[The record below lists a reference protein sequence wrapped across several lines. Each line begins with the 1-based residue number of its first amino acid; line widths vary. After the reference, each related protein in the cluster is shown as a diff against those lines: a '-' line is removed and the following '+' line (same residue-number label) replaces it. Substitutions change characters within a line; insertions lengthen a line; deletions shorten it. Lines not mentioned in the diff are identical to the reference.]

1 MAKTD
6 KRARGRI
13 KRAIAQT
20 APRLARALGGPL
32 AGAAVAQIS
41 RAIFGAPD
49 ADETLI
55 SETLATL
62 SPEHL
67 VALKK
72 AEHEF
77 ALALRQASVEE
88 HRIAAADRASARARQ
103 VEMRDWMPSAL
114 GVLIILGFFIVLAAM
129 VSRRLPAGAETEF
142 SIMLGALATMTAAV
156 VNYFFG
162 SSAGSKQKTRLMAW
176 PSTGAADAREEE

>member
-1 MAKTD
+1 MARTKD
-6 KRARGRI
+6 RARGKI
-13 KRAIAQT
+13 KRAIADT
-20 APRLARALGGPL
+20 APALAHALGGPL

-49 ADETLI
+49 AGEDAI
-55 SETLATL
+55 GDALASAT
-62 SPEHL
+62 PEQL

-72 AEHEF
+72 AEREF

-88 HRIAAADRASARARQ
+88 HRIAAADRASARARHIAL
-103 VEMRDWMPSAL
+103 RDRTPAAL
-114 GVLIILGFFIVLAAM
+114 GALIIVGFFAVLAAM

-156 VNYFFG
+156 VNYYFG
-162 SSAGSKQKTRLMAW
+162 SSAGSKDKTRLIAG
-176 PSTGAADAREEE
+176 PPQQEREENLET